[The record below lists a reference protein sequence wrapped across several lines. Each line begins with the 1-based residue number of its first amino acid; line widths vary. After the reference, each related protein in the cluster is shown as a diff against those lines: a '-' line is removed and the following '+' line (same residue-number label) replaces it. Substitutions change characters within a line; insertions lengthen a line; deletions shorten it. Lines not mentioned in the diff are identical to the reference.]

1 MEKEYKF
8 VSKFVE
14 GKTYDELTEEDKEKI
29 KSGIGVKKE
38 DKEYIDSLKIEEN
51 ATNENPEEEKAEDKE
66 KDASIIEENKKEEI
80 KEEKKVIVEKVS
92 KEAKSVAK
100 KGIKVIQAMGR
111 TLKLEDKR
119 TVTLTK
125 KDIAEKP
132 FWRRGDV
139 YYG

>member
-14 GKTYDELTEEDKEKI
+14 GKTYDELTEEEKDKI

-38 DKEYIDSLKIEEN
+38 DKEYIDSLKIEEIEAN
-51 ATNENPEEEKAEDKE
+51 QNTEEIEEKQTDNE
-66 KDASIIEENKKEEI
+66 IVEENKKEEI
-80 KEEKKVIVEKVS
+80 KEEKKEIIENILEK
-92 KEAKSVAK
+92 EK
-100 KGIKVIQAMGR
+100 KGVRVIQAMGR
-111 TLKLEDKR
+111 KLKLEDKR

-125 KDIAEKP
+125 KDIVDKP